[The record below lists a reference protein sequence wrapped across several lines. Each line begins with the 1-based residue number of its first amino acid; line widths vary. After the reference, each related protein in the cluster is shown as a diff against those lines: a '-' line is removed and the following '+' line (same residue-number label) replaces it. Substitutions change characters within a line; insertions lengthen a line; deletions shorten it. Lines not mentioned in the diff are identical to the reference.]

1 MEGMVRM
8 KAGKL
13 DSELLKEI
21 VFKHI
26 KLNRKEVLVRPAI
39 GEDCAVVDFGE
50 EACVLSTDPIT
61 GAVNE
66 VGRLSVHISCNDI
79 ASSGTEP
86 IGIMLTIMVPEG
98 TTEEQ
103 IEEIMRQASE
113 EAERLNVEIIGGHT
127 EITNAVN
134 KTVIVS
140 TAIGK
145 NQKEK
150 LVKKSPVKPGDAII
164 LTKYAGLE
172 GTGIIATDY
181 IDKLKQHLT
190 NDELNRAKDMLNQ
203 LSVVKEGVIA
213 GKAGAL
219 EMHDVT
225 EGGVLGAVWEICER
239 TGSGAR
245 IDYDKIP
252 ITKETLKIC
261 QIFGLD
267 CLRLISSGCMMMVVS
282 GEKTQEV
289 LSALHQE
296 QIPASQIGVVTEKG
310 RYMLKDGLE
319 IEIQPPA
326 SDELYKVL

>member
-1 MEGMVRM
+1 M

-13 DSELLKEI
+13 DSKLLEKI

-26 KLNRKEVLVRPAI
+26 KLRREEVLVRPAI

-61 GAVNE
+61 GAANE

-79 ASSGTEP
+79 ASSGVEP
-86 IGIMLTIMVPEG
+86 LGIMLTIMVPEG

-103 IEEIMRQASE
+103 IEEIMKQASE
-113 EAERLNVEIIGGHT
+113 EAEKLNVEIIGGHT

-145 NQKEK
+145 SP
-150 LVKKSPVKPGDAII
+150 KKKVLNKTRVKPGDAII

-172 GTGIIATDY
+172 GTGIIATDFSE
-181 IDKLKQHLT
+181 KLEKCLSD
-190 NDELNRAKDMLNQ
+190 DELKRAKEMLNH
-203 LSVVKEGVIA
+203 LSVVKEGIIA

-239 TGSGAR
+239 TGTGAR
-245 IDYDKIP
+245 IEYDNIP
-252 ITKETLKIC
+252 IMPETLKIC
-261 QIFGLD
+261 QTFGLD
-267 CLRLISSGCMMMVVS
+267 CLKLISSGCMMIVIS
-282 GEKTQEV
+282 KENAEE
-289 LSALHQE
+289 LLYALQKE
-296 QIPASQIGVVTEKG
+296 QIQASQIGIITEKR
-310 RYMLKDGLE
+310 RYMLKDGSE
-319 IEIQPPA
+319 VEIQPPV
-326 SDELYKVL
+326 SDELYKVI